1 MRTRARIF
9 HLKILSEAFRNAIDT
24 IKKMPLSL
32 QTPSAYPYKKT
43 SLYFHLQ

>member
-1 MRTRARIF
+1 MRTRARIL

-24 IKKMPLSL
+24 IKKVPLNL
-32 QTPSAYPYKKT
+32 QKPSAYPYKKA